1 VVENGRPRRLS
12 AVVAALSAVGLVGA
26 VLAGCQARP
35 SDAPTVAAPQ
45 TVSTTPEETEE
56 PGAVP
61 DELRTVT
68 VGVDSIPGDLN
79 PHLIGSR
86 SLATSVVAQLTLP
99 SAFTVPTGSPTG
111 ARTALNTDLLESV
124 KVTEG
129 TEAAP
134 TKVRYVLRSDA
145 QWSDGTPVT
154 GADFDYL
161 HQQITGRSGVVD
173 PAGYA
178 MIDKLSVSAGGRT
191 VDVTFTGPDPDWRDL
206 FSDLLPSHIYR
217 TEDRSF
223 DSMMSGV
230 PAASGGVFRVRA
242 VDTAR
247 GEIRLDRNQRYWG
260 ESPARSD
267 SVVLSVV
274 PDTRT
279 ATQMLRTGQL
289 QMLLTGEQGVTTES
303 LAAVPGLRVR
313 EMTRRPDLVMTLNTT
328 APRMTSLTNRTRVTD
343 ALDADALARILTQD
357 PAATAPGGGIGADEV
372 TGDSTVES
380 DIDGAVDSAP
390 ATPALPTVD
399 SDLTPLRIGADSG
412 DATAVEAARRVVD
425 QLTGVGIA
433 AEPVIRSSSDLYG
446 SFLPSGEVD
455 AVIAW
460 QETPETLSELRSRY
474 GCDTADRSVSRPS
487 TGLPSVTAVPT
498 SESQTTEP
506 TDSSVTTE
514 PTGTTEPSEPSEP
527 GGTSDSSD
535 PSGAEGEDAAATGRT
550 VNTSGLCSAEVDGIL
565 DAALFSVAD
574 LSEDRVSALVDDTV
588 DRVSDAVAE
597 QRVDV
602 PLIDDR
608 RVIAAGP
615 DLVGP
620 EPRLADWP
628 LDRDTGPLV
637 SAATWRRAEET
648 DASAASATSAA
659 PTTSTTSDEED
670 D

>member
-1 VVENGRPRRLS
+1 MVENSRPRRLS
-12 AVVAALSAVGLVGA
+12 AVMAALSAAGLVGA
-26 VLAGCQARP
+26 VLVGCQARP

-45 TVSTTPEETEE
+45 TASTTQEETEE
-56 PGAVP
+56 PGTVP
-61 DELRTVT
+61 DELRTVA
-68 VGVDSIPGDLN
+68 VGLDSIPGDLN

-99 SAFTVPTGSPTG
+99 SAFTVPAGSATG
-111 ARTALNTDLLESV
+111 ARTELNTDLLESV
-124 KVTEG
+124 KITEG
-129 TEAAP
+129 TEVAP
-134 TKVRYVLRSDA
+134 TKVRYVLRPDA

-191 VDVTFTGPDPDWRDL
+191 VDVTFTGPDPDWREL
-206 FSDLLPSHIYR
+206 FANLLPSHIYR

-230 PAASGGVFRVRA
+230 PAASGGIFRVRG

-260 ESPARSD
+260 ETPARTD
-267 SVVLSVV
+267 SIVLSAV
-274 PDTRT
+274 PDSRT

-328 APRMTSLTNRTRVTD
+328 APRMASLTNRTRVTD

-357 PAATAPGGGIGADEV
+357 PSATAPGAGVAADDGGE
-372 TGDSTVES
+372 TGSTGS
-380 DIDGAVDSAP
+380 GTGRDGSP
-390 ATPALPTVD
+390 ATPALPTVGGE
-399 SDLTPLRIGADSG
+399 LTPLRIGADSG

-425 QLTGVGIA
+425 QLTGAGIA
-433 AEPVIRSSSDLYG
+433 AEPVIRSSADLYG
-446 SFLPSGEVD
+446 SFLPAGEVD

-474 GCDTADRSVSRPS
+474 GCDTTDRSVSRPS

-498 SESQTTEP
+498 SESRSTETTKSTESTAPMEPMETTE
-506 TDSSVTTE
+506 SGE
-514 PTGTTEPSEPSEP
+514 PTESA
-527 GGTSDSSD
+527 
-535 PSGAEGEDAAATGRT
+535 AEGENAAASGRT
-550 VNTSGLCSAEVDGIL
+550 VNTSGLCSAEIDGII
-565 DAALFSVAD
+565 DAALLSVEG
-574 LSEDRVSALVDDTV
+574 LSEDGVSSLVDATV
-588 DRVSDAVAE
+588 ERVSDAVAE
-597 QRVDV
+597 QRIDV
-602 PLIDDR
+602 PLTEDR

-628 LDRDTGPLV
+628 LDRDTGPLA

-648 DASAASATSAA
+648 SASSSSAA
-659 PTTSTTSDEED
+659 PTTSTTTDEED

>member
-1 VVENGRPRRLS
+1 MVENSRPRRLS
-12 AVVAALSAVGLVGA
+12 AVMAALSAAGLVGA
-26 VLAGCQARP
+26 VLVGCQARP

-45 TVSTTPEETEE
+45 TASTTQEETEE
-56 PGAVP
+56 PGTVP

-68 VGVDSIPGDLN
+68 VGLDSIPGDLN

-99 SAFTVPTGSPTG
+99 SAFTVPAGSATG
-111 ARTALNTDLLESV
+111 ARTELNTDLLESV

-129 TEAAP
+129 TGVAP
-134 TKVRYVLRSDA
+134 TKVRYVLRPDA

-191 VDVTFTGPDPDWRDL
+191 VDVTFTGPDPDWREL
-206 FSDLLPSHIYR
+206 FANLLPSHIYR

-230 PAASGGVFRVRA
+230 PAASGGIFRVRG

-260 ESPARSD
+260 ETPARTD
-267 SVVLSVV
+267 SIVLSAV
-274 PDTRT
+274 PDSRT
-279 ATQMLRTGQL
+279 ATQMLRTNQL

-328 APRMTSLTNRTRVTD
+328 APRMASLTNRTRVTD

-357 PAATAPGGGIGADEV
+357 PSATAPGAGVAADDGGE
-372 TGDSTVES
+372 TGSTGS
-380 DIDGAVDSAP
+380 GTGRDGSP
-390 ATPALPTVD
+390 ATPALPTVGGE
-399 SDLTPLRIGADSG
+399 LTPLRIGADSG

-425 QLTGVGIA
+425 QLTGAGIA
-433 AEPVIRSSSDLYG
+433 AEPVIRSSADLYG
-446 SFLPSGEVD
+446 SFLPAGEVD

-474 GCDTADRSVSRPS
+474 GCDTTDRSVSRPS

-498 SESQTTEP
+498 SESRSTETTKSTESTAPMEPMEPMETTE
-506 TDSSVTTE
+506 SGE
-514 PTGTTEPSEPSEP
+514 PTESAT
-527 GGTSDSSD
+527 
-535 PSGAEGEDAAATGRT
+535 EGENAAASGRT
-550 VNTSGLCSAEVDGIL
+550 VNTSGLCSAEIDGII
-565 DAALFSVAD
+565 DAALLSVEG
-574 LSEDRVSALVDDTV
+574 LSEDGVSSLVDATV
-588 DRVSDAVAE
+588 ERVSDAVAE
-597 QRVDV
+597 QRIDV
-602 PLIDDR
+602 PLTEDR

-628 LDRDTGPLV
+628 LDRDTGPLA

-648 DASAASATSAA
+648 SASSSSAA
-659 PTTSTTSDEED
+659 PTTSTTTDEED

>member
-1 VVENGRPRRLS
+1 MVENSRPRRLS
-12 AVVAALSAVGLVGA
+12 AVMAALSAAGLVGA

-45 TVSTTPEETEE
+45 TASTTPEETEE
-56 PGAVP
+56 PDTVP

-68 VGVDSIPGDLN
+68 VGLDSIPGDLN

-99 SAFTVPTGSPTG
+99 SAFTVPAGSATG
-111 ARTALNTDLLESV
+111 ARTELNTDLLESV
-124 KVTEG
+124 KITEG
-129 TEAAP
+129 TEVAP
-134 TKVRYVLRSDA
+134 TKVRYVLRPDA

-191 VDVTFTGPDPDWRDL
+191 VDVTFTGPDPDWREL
-206 FSDLLPSHIYR
+206 FANLLPSHIYR

-230 PAASGGVFRVRA
+230 PAASGGIFRVRG

-260 ESPARSD
+260 ETPARTD
-267 SVVLSVV
+267 SIVLSAV
-274 PDTRT
+274 PDSRT

-328 APRMTSLTNRTRVTD
+328 APRMASLTNRTRVTD

-357 PAATAPGGGIGADEV
+357 PSATAPGAGVAADDGGE
-372 TGDSTVES
+372 TGSTGS
-380 DIDGAVDSAP
+380 GTGRDGSP
-390 ATPALPTVD
+390 ATPALPTVGG
-399 SDLTPLRIGADSG
+399 DLTPLRIGADSG

-425 QLTGVGIA
+425 QLTGAGIA
-433 AEPVIRSSSDLYG
+433 AEPVIRSSADLYG
-446 SFLPSGEVD
+446 SFLPAGEVD

-474 GCDTADRSVSRPS
+474 GCDTTDRSVSRPS

-498 SESQTTEP
+498 SESRSTETTKSTESTESTESMEPMETTE
-506 TDSSVTTE
+506 SGE
-514 PTGTTEPSEPSEP
+514 PTESAT
-527 GGTSDSSD
+527 
-535 PSGAEGEDAAATGRT
+535 EGENAAASGRT
-550 VNTSGLCSAEVDGIL
+550 VNTSGLCSAEIDGII
-565 DAALFSVAD
+565 DAALLSVEG
-574 LSEDRVSALVDDTV
+574 LSEDGVSSLVDATV
-588 DRVSDAVAE
+588 ERVSDAVAE
-597 QRVDV
+597 QRIDV
-602 PLIDDR
+602 PLTEDR

-628 LDRDTGPLV
+628 LDRDTGPLA

-648 DASAASATSAA
+648 SASSSSAA
-659 PTTSTTSDEED
+659 PTTSTTTDEED

>member
-1 VVENGRPRRLS
+1 M
-12 AVVAALSAVGLVGA
+12 AALSAAGLVGA
-26 VLAGCQARP
+26 VLVGCQARP

-45 TVSTTPEETEE
+45 TASTTQEETEE
-56 PGAVP
+56 PGTVP

-68 VGVDSIPGDLN
+68 VGLDSIPGDLN

-99 SAFTVPTGSPTG
+99 SAFTVPAGSATG
-111 ARTALNTDLLESV
+111 ARTELNTDLLESV

-129 TEAAP
+129 TGVAP
-134 TKVRYVLRSDA
+134 TKVRYVLRPDA

-191 VDVTFTGPDPDWRDL
+191 VDVTFTGPDPDWREL
-206 FSDLLPSHIYR
+206 FANLLPSHIYR

-230 PAASGGVFRVRA
+230 PAASGGIFRVRG

-260 ESPARSD
+260 ETPARTD
-267 SVVLSVV
+267 SIVLSAV
-274 PDTRT
+274 PDSRT

-328 APRMTSLTNRTRVTD
+328 APRMASLTNRTRVTD

-357 PAATAPGGGIGADEV
+357 PSATAPGAADADADDGE
-372 TGDSTVES
+372 TGSTGS
-380 DIDGAVDSAP
+380 GTGRDGSP
-390 ATPALPTVD
+390 ATPALPTVGG
-399 SDLTPLRIGADSG
+399 DLTPLRIGADSG

-425 QLTGVGIA
+425 QLTGAGIA
-433 AEPVIRSSSDLYG
+433 AEPVIRSSADLYG
-446 SFLPSGEVD
+446 SFLPAGEVD

-474 GCDTADRSVSRPS
+474 GCDTTDRSVSRPS

-498 SESQTTEP
+498 SESRSTETTKSTESTAPMEPMETTESGKP
-506 TDSSVTTE
+506 TESAT
-514 PTGTTEPSEPSEP
+514 
-527 GGTSDSSD
+527 
-535 PSGAEGEDAAATGRT
+535 EGENAAASGRT
-550 VNTSGLCSAEVDGIL
+550 VNTSGLCSAEIDGII
-565 DAALFSVAD
+565 DAALLSVEG
-574 LSEDRVSALVDDTV
+574 LSEDGVSSLVDATV
-588 DRVSDAVAE
+588 ERVSDAVAE
-597 QRVDV
+597 QRIDV
-602 PLIDDR
+602 PLTEDR

-628 LDRDTGPLV
+628 LDRDTGPLA

-648 DASAASATSAA
+648 SASSSSAA
-659 PTTSTTSDEED
+659 PTTSTTTDEED

>member
-1 VVENGRPRRLS
+1 MVENSRPRRLS
-12 AVVAALSAVGLVGA
+12 AVMAALSAAGLVGA
-26 VLAGCQARP
+26 VLVGCQARP

-45 TVSTTPEETEE
+45 TASTTQEETEE
-56 PGAVP
+56 PGTVP

-68 VGVDSIPGDLN
+68 VGLDSIPGDLN

-99 SAFTVPTGSPTG
+99 SAFTVPAGSATG
-111 ARTALNTDLLESV
+111 ARTELNTDLLESV

-129 TEAAP
+129 TGVAP
-134 TKVRYVLRSDA
+134 TKVRYVLRPDA

-191 VDVTFTGPDPDWRDL
+191 VDVTFTGPDPDWREL
-206 FSDLLPSHIYR
+206 FANLLPSHIYR

-230 PAASGGVFRVRA
+230 PAASGGIFRVRG

-260 ESPARSD
+260 ETPARTD
-267 SVVLSVV
+267 SIVLSAV
-274 PDTRT
+274 PDSRT

-328 APRMTSLTNRTRVTD
+328 APRMASLTNRTRVTD

-357 PAATAPGGGIGADEV
+357 PSATAPGAGVAADDGGE
-372 TGDSTVES
+372 TGSTGS
-380 DIDGAVDSAP
+380 GTGRDGSP
-390 ATPALPTVD
+390 ATPALPTVGGE
-399 SDLTPLRIGADSG
+399 LTPLRIGADSG

-425 QLTGVGIA
+425 QLTGAGIA
-433 AEPVIRSSSDLYG
+433 AEPVIRSSADLYG
-446 SFLPSGEVD
+446 SFLPAGEVD

-474 GCDTADRSVSRPS
+474 GCDTTDRSVSRPS

-498 SESQTTEP
+498 SESRSTETTKSTESTAPMEPMETTE
-506 TDSSVTTE
+506 SGE
-514 PTGTTEPSEPSEP
+514 PTESA
-527 GGTSDSSD
+527 
-535 PSGAEGEDAAATGRT
+535 AEGENAAASGRT
-550 VNTSGLCSAEVDGIL
+550 VNTSGLCSAEIDGII
-565 DAALFSVAD
+565 DAALLSVEG
-574 LSEDRVSALVDDTV
+574 LSEDGVSSLVDATV
-588 DRVSDAVAE
+588 ERVSDAVAE
-597 QRVDV
+597 QRIDV
-602 PLIDDR
+602 PLTEDR

-628 LDRDTGPLV
+628 LDRDTGPLA

-648 DASAASATSAA
+648 SASSSSAA
-659 PTTSTTSDEED
+659 PTTSTTTDEED